1 MRGEHGLLCRVQTLK
16 SLDERSFRCLSPGEA
31 HCPKQIEKV
40 RLGPGVLLY
49 VSCNVH
55 TAMQD
60 VHVLPEHLND
70 GLLLRVM
77 PVTYER
83 LDVFVILGN
92 KRQEPGKRIR
102 GSFLMTPQATQWTV
116 SESSRHKTETSGKA
130 NSLVHEVSSMKTC
143 VTTSFFAIKA

>member
-1 MRGEHGLLCRVQTLK
+1 MRGEQGLLCRVQTLK
-16 SLDERSFRCLSPGEA
+16 SLDERSFRRLGPGET

-40 RLGPGVLLY
+40 RLGPGVVLF

-55 TAMQD
+55 AAMQD
-60 VHVLPEHLND
+60 VHVLPKHLND
-70 GLLLRVM
+70 GLLLRMM

-83 LDVFVILGN
+83 LDVFERLGN
-92 KRQEPGKRIR
+92 KRQEPRKRIGR
-102 GSFLMTPQATQWTV
+102 SAFDDVQATQWTV
-116 SESSRHKTETSGKA
+116 SESSRHRTETSGKT

>member
-1 MRGEHGLLCRVQTLK
+1 
-16 SLDERSFRCLSPGEA
+16 
-31 HCPKQIEKV
+31 
-40 RLGPGVLLY
+40 
-49 VSCNVH
+49 
-55 TAMQD
+55 MQD

-102 GSFLMTPQATQWTV
+102 RSVFDDAPGDAMDGIGVVSAQNGNERESKLVGS
-116 SESSRHKTETSGKA
+116 
-130 NSLVHEVSSMKTC
+130 
-143 VTTSFFAIKA
+143 